1 MFYTYVVANLTELS
15 RNKNFNYQ
23 RGNAIFVE
31 KRKMKLE
38 KQNNEY
44 FKWLDNL
51 KSRIRTA
58 QIKASL
64 SANAELIELYWDIGK
79 DIFEKQEIKGW
90 GNSIVENL
98 SKDLKLEFPNIKG
111 FSRRNLF
118 YMKKFYSFYKS
129 DFEKVQ
135 QLVAQIPWGHNILIV
150 SKSHNINEA
159 VFYLTETLENNWS
172 RDILDM
178 QIGSDL
184 YKRKGNAI
192 TNFSHSLPQPDS
204 DLANQ
209 TLKDPYLFDFLTL
222 KKDADEKSI
231 EEQLTKH
238 ITHFLLELG
247 KGFAFIGRQY
257 HLEIGKK
264 DYYIDLLFYHTKLR
278 CYVVIELKA
287 NEFRAEYAGKLN
299 FYLSAVDETLKSKD
313 DNPTIGIL
321 LCKERNK
328 IEAEYALRGMSQPI
342 GIAEFQLS
350 KAVPKNIKSELPTI
364 EEIELATTK
373 AIRNAGDSKK

>member
-1 MFYTYVVANLTELS
+1 
-15 RNKNFNYQ
+15 
-23 RGNAIFVE
+23 
-31 KRKMKLE
+31 MKLK
-38 KQNNEY
+38 KQY
-44 FKWLDNL
+44 IDYAKWLDNL
-51 KSRIRTA
+51 KLRIRTT
-58 QIKASL
+58 QIKAAL
-64 SANAELIELYWDIGK
+64 SANSELIKLYWDIGK
-79 DIFEKQEIKGW
+79 DIFEKQELKSW

-98 SKDLKLEFPNIKG
+98 SKDLKSEFPNMKG

-118 YMKKFYSFYKS
+118 YMKKFYTFYKS
-129 DFEKVQ
+129 DFKKVQ
-135 QLVAQIPWGHNILIV
+135 QLVAQIPWGHNILII
-150 SKSHNINEA
+150 SKSTSINEA
-159 VFYLTETLENNWS
+159 IFYLKETLENNWS

-178 QIGSDL
+178 QINSDL

-192 TNFSHSLPQPDS
+192 TNFSQSLPQPDS
-204 DLANQ
+204 DLAKQ
-209 TLKDPYLFDFLTL
+209 TIKDPYLFDFLTL

-231 EEQLTKH
+231 EDQLTKH

-247 KGFAFIGRQY
+247 KGFAFIGRQF

-278 CYVVIELKA
+278 CYVVVELKA
-287 NEFRAEYAGKLN
+287 KEFKAEYAGKLN
-299 FYLSAVDETLKSKD
+299 FYLSAIDETIKSKE

-342 GIAEFQLS
+342 GVAEFKLS
-350 KAVPKNIKSELPTI
+350 KNIPKDIKSELPTI

-373 AIRNAGDSKK
+373 L

>member
-1 MFYTYVVANLTELS
+1 
-15 RNKNFNYQ
+15 
-23 RGNAIFVE
+23 
-31 KRKMKLE
+31 MKLE

-44 FKWLDNL
+44 LKWLDNL
-51 KSRIRTA
+51 KSRIRTS
-58 QIKASL
+58 QIKAAL
-64 SANAELIELYWDIGK
+64 SANSELIKLYWDIGK

-135 QLVAQIPWGHNILIV
+135 QLVAQIPWGHNILII
-150 SKSHNINEA
+150 SKSHNIDEA
-159 VFYLTETLENNWS
+159 VFYLNETLENNWS

-192 TNFSHSLPQPDS
+192 TNFSHSLPRHNS

-222 KKDADEKSI
+222 KKDVDEKSI

-287 NEFRAEYAGKLN
+287 KEFRAEYAGKLN
-299 FYLSAVDETLKSKD
+299 FYLSAVDETLKSQD
-313 DNPTIGIL
+313 DHPTIGIL

-373 AIRNAGDSKK
+373 AIRNAGEGGENEDNSIK

>member
-1 MFYTYVVANLTELS
+1 M
-15 RNKNFNYQ
+15 
-23 RGNAIFVE
+23 
-31 KRKMKLE
+31 
-38 KQNNEY
+38 
-44 FKWLDNL
+44 
-51 KSRIRTA
+51 
-58 QIKASL
+58 
-64 SANAELIELYWDIGK
+64 
-79 DIFEKQEIKGW
+79 
-90 GNSIVENL
+90 
-98 SKDLKLEFPNIKG
+98 KG

-118 YMKKFYSFYKS
+118 YMKKFYNFYKS

-135 QLVAQIPWGHNILIV
+135 RFVAQIPWGHNILII
-150 SKSHNINEA
+150 SKSQNINEA
-159 VFYLTETLENNWS
+159 IFYLNETLENNWS
-172 RDILDM
+172 RDILDL
-178 QIGSDL
+178 QIENDL
-184 YKRKGNAI
+184 FKRKGNAV
-192 TNFSHSLPQPDS
+192 TNFSNSLPKPNS

-231 EEQLTKH
+231 EDQLTKH
-238 ITHFLLELG
+238 ITRFLLELG

-287 NEFRAEYAGKLN
+287 KEFKAEYAGKLN
-299 FYLSAVDETLKSKD
+299 FYLSAVDDILKSKE

-342 GIAEFQLS
+342 GVAEFKLS
-350 KAVPKNIKSELPTI
+350 KAIPKEIKSELPTI

-373 AIRNAGDSKK
+373 AIRNAGNKDKIENNEQK

>member
-1 MFYTYVVANLTELS
+1 
-15 RNKNFNYQ
+15 
-23 RGNAIFVE
+23 
-31 KRKMKLE
+31 MKVDKKHKDYIE
-38 KQNNEY
+38 
-44 FKWLDNL
+44 WIDNI
-51 KSRIRTA
+51 KSKIRTA
-58 QIKASL
+58 QIKAAL
-64 SANAELIELYWDIGK
+64 SANSELIKLYWDIGK
-79 DIFEKQEIKGW
+79 DIFEKQEIQGW
-90 GNSIVENL
+90 GNFIVENL
-98 SKDLKLEFPNIKG
+98 SKDLKSEFPETKG

-118 YMKKFYSFYKS
+118 YMKKFYNFYKN

-135 QLVAQIPWGHNILIV
+135 QLVAQIPWGHNILII
-150 SKSHNINEA
+150 SKSQNINEA
-159 VFYLTETLENNWS
+159 VFYLNETLENNWS

-178 QIGSDL
+178 QIESDL
-184 YKRKGNAI
+184 YERKGKAI
-192 TNFSHSLPQPDS
+192 TNFSQSLPQPNS

-209 TLKDPYLFDFLTL
+209 SLKDPYLFDFLTL

-278 CYVVIELKA
+278 CYVVIELKTK
-287 NEFRAEYAGKLN
+287 EFKAEYAGKLN
-299 FYLSAVDETLKSKD
+299 FYLSAVDETLKTKD

-342 GIAEFQLS
+342 GVAEFKLS
-350 KAVPKNIKSELPTI
+350 KAIPKDIKSELPSI

-373 AIRNAGDSKK
+373 AISNAGESRKNENNE

>member
-1 MFYTYVVANLTELS
+1 
-15 RNKNFNYQ
+15 
-23 RGNAIFVE
+23 
-31 KRKMKLE
+31 MKLD
-38 KQNNEY
+38 KQHNDYLE
-44 FKWLDNL
+44 WLNNL
-51 KSRIRTA
+51 KSKIRTT
-58 QIKASL
+58 QIKAAL
-64 SANAELIELYWDIGK
+64 SANSELIKLYWDIGK
-79 DIFEKQEIKGW
+79 DIFEKQEVKGW
-90 GNSIVENL
+90 GNSIVESL
-98 SKDLKLEFPNIKG
+98 SKDLKAEFPDMKG

-118 YMKKFYSFYKS
+118 YMKKFYNFYKS

-135 QLVAQIPWGHNILIV
+135 RLVAQIPWGHNILII
-150 SKSHNINEA
+150 SKSQNINEA
-159 VFYLTETLENNWS
+159 IFYLNETLENNWS
-172 RDILDM
+172 RGILDL
-178 QIGSDL
+178 QIENNL
-184 YKRKGNAI
+184 FKRKGNAV
-192 TNFSHSLPQPDS
+192 TNFSDSLPKPNS

-222 KKDADEKSI
+222 KNDADEKSI
-231 EEQLTKH
+231 EDQLTKH

-287 NEFRAEYAGKLN
+287 KEFKAEYAGKLN
-299 FYLSAVDETLKSKD
+299 FYLSAVDDILKSNE

-342 GIAEFQLS
+342 GVAEFKLS
-350 KAVPKNIKSELPTI
+350 KAIPKEIKSELPTI
-364 EEIELATTK
+364 EEIELATTT
-373 AIRNAGDSKK
+373 AISNAGGSDKIENNE

>member
-1 MFYTYVVANLTELS
+1 M
-15 RNKNFNYQ
+15 
-23 RGNAIFVE
+23 
-31 KRKMKLE
+31 
-38 KQNNEY
+38 NET
-44 FKWLDNL
+44 F
-51 KSRIRTA
+51 
-58 QIKASL
+58 
-64 SANAELIELYWDIGK
+64 
-79 DIFEKQEIKGW
+79 
-90 GNSIVENL
+90 
-98 SKDLKLEFPNIKG
+98 
-111 FSRRNLF
+111 
-118 YMKKFYSFYKS
+118 
-129 DFEKVQ
+129 
-135 QLVAQIPWGHNILIV
+135 
-150 SKSHNINEA
+150 
-159 VFYLTETLENNWS
+159 ENNWS
-172 RDILDM
+172 RNILDL
-178 QIGSDL
+178 QIESDL
-184 YKRKGNAI
+184 FKRKGNAV
-192 TNFSHSLPQPDS
+192 TNFSNSLPQPNS

-287 NEFRAEYAGKLN
+287 KEFKAEYAGKLN
-299 FYLSAVDETLKSKD
+299 FYLSAVDDILKSKE

-342 GIAEFQLS
+342 GVAEFKLS
-350 KAVPKNIKSELPTI
+350 KAIPKEIKSELPTI
-364 EEIELATTK
+364 EEIELATTT
-373 AIRNAGDSKK
+373 AISNAGESAKNENNE

>member
-1 MFYTYVVANLTELS
+1 
-15 RNKNFNYQ
+15 
-23 RGNAIFVE
+23 
-31 KRKMKLE
+31 MKLK
-38 KQNNEY
+38 KQDKEY
-44 FKWLDNL
+44 LIWLDNL
-51 KSRIRTA
+51 KSRIRTT
-58 QIKASL
+58 QIKAAL
-64 SANAELIELYWDIGK
+64 SANSELIKLYWDIGK
-79 DIFEKQEIKGW
+79 DIFEKQEIKSW

-98 SKDLKLEFPNIKG
+98 SKDLKSEFPNMKG

-118 YMKKFYSFYKS
+118 YMKKFYDFYKS

-135 QLVAQIPWGHNILIV
+135 QLVAQIPWGHNILMI
-150 SKSHNINEA
+150 SKSQSINEA
-159 VFYLTETLENNWS
+159 IFYLNETLENSWS
-172 RDILDM
+172 RDVLDM
-178 QIGSDL
+178 QIGSGL

-192 TNFSHSLPQPDS
+192 TNFSQSLPQPSS

-257 HLEIGKK
+257 HLEIGRK

-278 CYVVIELKA
+278 CYVVIELKT
-287 NEFRAEYAGKLN
+287 NEFKAEYAGKLN
-299 FYLSAVDETLKSKD
+299 FYLSAVDETLKSKE
-313 DNPTIGIL
+313 DNQTIGIL

-342 GIAEFQLS
+342 GVAEFKLS
-350 KAVPKNIKSELPTI
+350 KAIPNEIKSELPTI
-364 EEIELATTK
+364 EEIELATIQ
-373 AIRNAGDSKK
+373 AIRNVGKRDK

>member
-1 MFYTYVVANLTELS
+1 
-15 RNKNFNYQ
+15 
-23 RGNAIFVE
+23 
-31 KRKMKLE
+31 MKLDNDYIE
-38 KQNNEY
+38 WLNNI
-44 FKWLDNL
+44 
-51 KSRIRTA
+51 KSKIRTA
-58 QIKASL
+58 QIKATL
-64 SANAELIELYWDIGK
+64 SANSELIRLYWNIGR

-98 SKDLKLEFPNIKG
+98 SKDLKSEFPNTKG
-111 FSRRNLF
+111 FSKRNLF
-118 YMKKFYSFYKS
+118 YMKKFYNFYK
-129 DFEKVQ
+129 DFTKVQ
-135 QLVAQIPWGHNILIV
+135 QVVAQIPWGHNILII
-150 SKSHNINEA
+150 SKSQNIEEA
-159 VFYLTETLENNWS
+159 IFYLNETLENNWS

-178 QIGSDL
+178 QIESDL
-184 YKRKGNAI
+184 YERKGKAI
-192 TNFSHSLPQPDS
+192 TNFSQSLPQPNS

-209 TLKDPYLFDFLTL
+209 SLKDPYLFDFLTL

-238 ITHFLLELG
+238 ITNFLLELG

-287 NEFRAEYAGKLN
+287 KEFKAEYAGKLN
-299 FYLSAVDETLKSKD
+299 FYLSAVDEILKSKEE
-313 DNPTIGIL
+313 NPTIGIL

-342 GIAEFQLS
+342 GIAEFKLS
-350 KAVPKNIKSELPTI
+350 KAIPKDIKSELPTI

-373 AIRNAGDSKK
+373 AIRNVGDNAK

>member
-1 MFYTYVVANLTELS
+1 MEL
-15 RNKNFNYQ
+15 KGQ
-23 RGNAIFVE
+23 D
-31 KRKMKLE
+31 K
-38 KQNNEY
+38 EY
-44 FKWLDNL
+44 LKWLDNL
-51 KSRIRTA
+51 KSRIRTT
-58 QIKASL
+58 QIKAAL
-64 SANAELIELYWDIGK
+64 SANAELIKLYWDIGK

-90 GNSIVENL
+90 GNFIVENL
-98 SKDLKLEFPNIKG
+98 SKDLKSEFPNMKG

-118 YMKKFYSFYKS
+118 YMKKFYNFYKS
-129 DFEKVQ
+129 NFKKVQ
-135 QLVAQIPWGHNILIV
+135 QLVAQIPWGHNILII
-150 SKSHNINEA
+150 SKSQNINEA
-159 VFYLTETLENNWS
+159 IFYLNETLENNWS
-172 RDILDM
+172 RDILNM
-178 QIGSDL
+178 QIDSDL

-192 TNFSHSLPQPDS
+192 TNFSQSLPQPNS

-257 HLEIGKK
+257 HLEIGQN

-287 NEFRAEYAGKLN
+287 KEFKAEYAGKLN
-299 FYLSAVDETLKSKD
+299 FYLSAVDETLKSTN

-342 GIAEFQLS
+342 GIAEFKLS
-350 KAVPKNIKSELPTI
+350 KAIPKEIKSELPTI

-373 AIRNAGDSKK
+373 AISNAGVNDKNESNK

>member
-1 MFYTYVVANLTELS
+1 
-15 RNKNFNYQ
+15 
-23 RGNAIFVE
+23 
-31 KRKMKLE
+31 MKLE

-44 FKWLDNL
+44 LKWLDNL

-192 TNFSHSLPQPDS
+192 TNFSHSLPQPNS

-350 KAVPKNIKSELPTI
+350 KAIPKSIKSELPTI

-373 AIRNAGDSKK
+373 AIRNAEDSKK

>member
-1 MFYTYVVANLTELS
+1 MIS
-15 RNKNFNYQ
+15 
-23 RGNAIFVE
+23 
-31 KRKMKLE
+31 
-38 KQNNEY
+38 
-44 FKWLDNL
+44 
-51 KSRIRTA
+51 
-58 QIKASL
+58 
-64 SANAELIELYWDIGK
+64 
-79 DIFEKQEIKGW
+79 
-90 GNSIVENL
+90 
-98 SKDLKLEFPNIKG
+98 
-111 FSRRNLF
+111 
-118 YMKKFYSFYKS
+118 KS

-192 TNFSHSLPQPDS
+192 TNFSHSLPQPNS

-247 KGFAFIGRQY
+247 KGFAFIGRQF

-350 KAVPKNIKSELPTI
+350 KAIPKNIKSELPTI

>member
-1 MFYTYVVANLTELS
+1 MGLVIQDNAYTEWLKQL
-15 RNKNFNYQ
+15 KDK
-23 RGNAIFVE
+23 I
-31 KRKMKLE
+31 RKTQL
-38 KQNNEY
+38 Q
-44 FKWLDNL
+44 
-51 KSRIRTA
+51 A
-58 QIKASL
+58 AL
-64 SANAELIELYWDIGK
+64 SANRELILLYWDIGK
-79 DIFEKQEIKGW
+79 ELYEKQEEQGW
-90 GNSIVENL
+90 GNAVVENL
-98 SKDLKLEFPNIKG
+98 SSDLKNEFPNIKG

-118 YMKKFYSFYKS
+118 YMKRFYLFYKS

-135 QLVAQIPWGHNILIV
+135 QLVAQIPWGHNIFII
-150 SKSHNINEA
+150 SKSQNINEA
-159 VFYLTETLENNWS
+159 VFYLNETLENNWS

-192 TNFSHSLPQPDS
+192 TNFSQSLPRPNS

-209 TLKDPYLFDFLTL
+209 ALKDPYLFDFLTL

-257 HLEIGKK
+257 HLEIGEK

-287 NEFRAEYAGKLN
+287 KEFKAEYAGKLN
-299 FYLSAVDETLKSKD
+299 FYLSAVDNILKSKE

-321 LCKERNK
+321 LCKKRNK

-342 GIAEFQLS
+342 GVAEFKLS
-350 KAVPKNIKSELPTI
+350 KAIPKEIKSELPTI
-364 EEIELATTK
+364 EEIELATTT
-373 AIRNAGDSKK
+373 AIRNVGGSDEIENNE

>member
-1 MFYTYVVANLTELS
+1 
-15 RNKNFNYQ
+15 
-23 RGNAIFVE
+23 
-31 KRKMKLE
+31 
-38 KQNNEY
+38 
-44 FKWLDNL
+44 
-51 KSRIRTA
+51 
-58 QIKASL
+58 
-64 SANAELIELYWDIGK
+64 
-79 DIFEKQEIKGW
+79 
-90 GNSIVENL
+90 
-98 SKDLKLEFPNIKG
+98 
-111 FSRRNLF
+111 
-118 YMKKFYSFYKS
+118 
-129 DFEKVQ
+129 
-135 QLVAQIPWGHNILIV
+135 LIV

-159 VFYLTETLENNWS
+159 TFYLTETLENNWS

-178 QIGSDL
+178 QIGSNL

-192 TNFSHSLPQPDS
+192 TNFSHSLPPPNS

-247 KGFAFIGRQY
+247 KGFAFISRQY

-350 KAVPKNIKSELPTI
+350 KAIPKSIKSELPTI